1 MPIKFFNSDLLL
13 NWCTMSYS
21 NADISF
27 SVIWVFFSSFF
38 DMFVSIFLFAASLL
52 LITLNPD
59 SFPCVISDDLFM
71 NTVWQTLLPRLSS
84 YLALYRMIFFI
95 LVVLFIR
102 FSLSW
107 LWVCCLERRL
117 DGTLSLKLTC
127 SSWGTT
133 KFIEV
138 GKFRKACSRL
148 FGLNWGYFSYALRY
162 PNLPCFSTID
172 FSLLR
177 WFNWERILT
186 SS

>member
-1 MPIKFFNSDLLL
+1 MSSLRDFSSALRCMLECYLTFVELLFLMPIKFFNSDLLL

-59 SFPCVISDDLFM
+59 SFPWVISDDLFM

-102 FSLSW
+102 FSLS
-107 LWVCCLERRL
+107 
-117 DGTLSLKLTC
+117 
-127 SSWGTT
+127 
-133 KFIEV
+133 
-138 GKFRKACSRL
+138 
-148 FGLNWGYFSYALRY
+148 
-162 PNLPCFSTID
+162 
-172 FSLLR
+172 
-177 WFNWERILT
+177 
-186 SS
+186 